1 MICKYD
7 MIIFVTSETEKLFR
21 NNGKSFTGVRIVI
34 LNILKSA
41 NSPLSPKQILSLITL
56 KKPDLATIY
65 RNLLLMESLGL
76 ITSVDLGEG
85 FKRYEISRPESHG
98 HHIVC
103 RSCGKIEN
111 IEGCGLQKMEK
122 RIFRKIGFK
131 IEKHRLEFFGVCAIC
146 RK

>member
-1 MICKYD
+1 M
-7 MIIFVTSETEKLFR
+7 TSETKRLFK

-34 LNILKSA
+34 LEIIKAA
-41 NSPLSPKQILSLITL
+41 NSPLSPKQILSLINL

-65 RNLLLMESLGL
+65 RNLLLMESLGI

-85 FKRYEISRPESHG
+85 FKRYEINRPESHR
-98 HHIVC
+98 HHIIC

-111 IEGCGLQKMEK
+111 IEECGVQDMEN
-122 RIFRKIGFK
+122 RIFKKIGFK
-131 IEKHRLEFFGVCAIC
+131 IEKHRLEFFGVCAVC